1 MFSIDHKSVVHVYDY
16 QICAPSTLFTA
27 RQQTVT
33 YLKIATSTSKNK
45 QEKKKPKIIT
55 IHIIWNEE
63 NLKSFLHED
72 KDVHFN
78 HC

>member
-45 QEKKKPKIIT
+45 QEKKKNQK
-55 IHIIWNEE
+55 
-63 NLKSFLHED
+63 
-72 KDVHFN
+72 
-78 HC
+78 